1 MVELMGRLADG
12 LGPELRGVD
21 VEIAVKRH
29 AGTRFAHVCDE
40 VDNVRLRNICTG
52 LPRLRQ
58 YNHRVMHAKALP
70 RVRSLN
76 MVGLP
81 KGLRYGLRPLHAP
94 ALAPRFKHALHR
106 S

>member
-1 MVELMGRLADG
+1 MMVELMGRLADG

-29 AGTRFAHVCDE
+29 AGTRFAHVCYE
-40 VDNVRLRNICTG
+40 ADNVRLRNICTG
-52 LPRLRQ
+52 LPRLPAIRASRGRQ

-76 MVGLP
+76 G
-81 KGLRYGLRPLHAP
+81 GAT
-94 ALAPRFKHALHR
+94 
-106 S
+106 